1 MMNDN
6 ENMVSDA
13 VAQDMELTD
22 PQGSEPQ
29 SADAKN
35 AQEASSNDDFH
46 RTGRMQ
52 LYVRRFMRRPSAVV
66 GLVVLILLILL
77 AIFGSKFS
85 QWSYDEPDFA
95 ALASPPS
102 AQHWL
107 GTTVGGSDMYAM
119 IIRGLGRSLTIGIFS
134 SIGTTI
140 IAALV
145 GTAVAF
151 FEGWFE
157 KVGMWLLDM
166 LLVVPSFLL
175 IALIVGMA
183 AGGSDWLWLA
193 IGLTAFGWV
202 GYARTLRTLTLSLR
216 DREYIRAAKFM
227 GVPSFT
233 IIVRHL
239 VPNLGSVLVINTVL
253 GVIGAV
259 NSETSLSF
267 LGLGIKAPD
276 TSLGT
281 LLNAGHGLS
290 ISIISIRQG
299 HHDDRRQRTGHQT
312 RTSAYVHRRLQQ
324 GPRQPDRGGRG
335 GFSRR
340 AQGGHRLSRR
350 TCAAARLLHRT
361 QAGFDHQSG
370 AFRPLLDVRLPEH
383 TALRTHASLEP

>member
-6 ENMVSDA
+6 ENMVSA
-13 VAQDMELTD
+13 AAGYGTHR
-22 PQGSEPQ
+22 
-29 SADAKN
+29 SAG
-35 AQEASSNDDFH
+35 Q
-46 RTGRMQ
+46 RTA
-52 LYVRRFMRRPSAVV
+52 VRRRQERPGGFQRRRLPPHRPHAAVRAP
-66 GLVVLILLILL
+66 LH
-77 AIFGSKFS
+77 A
-85 QWSYDEPDFA
+85 
-95 ALASPPS
+95 PP
-102 AQHWL
+102 
-107 GTTVGGSDMYAM
+107 
-119 IIRGLGRSLTIGIFS
+119 LGRSLTIGIFS

-157 KVGMWLLDM
+157 RVGMWLLDM

-175 IALIVGMA
+175 IARIVGRAAGALIVGMA
-183 AGGSDWLWLA
+183 PGGSDWLWLA
-193 IGLTAFGWV
+193 IGLTAFGWI

-281 LLNAGHGLS
+281 LLNAGQSVVQTSPWVLVFPSVVLIVLTFSVQLIGDGLRDAIDPYS
-290 ISIISIRQG
+290 RS
-299 HHDDRRQRTGHQT
+299 
-312 RTSAYVHRRLQQ
+312 
-324 GPRQPDRGGRG
+324 GGK
-335 GFSRR
+335 
-340 AQGGHRLSRR
+340 A
-350 TCAAARLLHRT
+350 
-361 QAGFDHQSG
+361 
-370 AFRPLLDVRLPEH
+370 E
-383 TALRTHASLEP
+383 